1 MEQKTT
7 EATGPQQPRPSC
19 EIPDCESP
27 ARYRGTCSPEHHQ
40 ERALRRQAA
49 LRGISL
55 DERSS
60 WHDEDGRVDIDAV
73 RAGTPDL
80 ADAPAIYES
89 LCDEVEELRATVA
102 RFHER
107 HHPYPSAD
115 SPHAYCLN
123 CFTGR
128 KEPGSNFPE
137 YVKWPCPDGEALEGG
152 ESR

>member
-1 MEQKTT
+1 MNQNDN
-7 EATGPQQPRPSC
+7 RPV
-19 EIPDCESP
+19 EVLQ
-27 ARYRGTCSPEHHQ
+27 AW
-40 ERALRRQAA
+40 RR
-49 LRGISL
+49 
-55 DERSS
+55 
-60 WHDEDGRVDIDAV
+60 EDGTVDLAVARSGNYDIADRDAV
-73 RAGTPDL
+73 TTAL
-80 ADAPAIYES
+80 F
-89 LCDEVEELRATVA
+89 DEVEELRATVA